1 MFFTMQGPHEKLKVR
16 SHSEVD
22 VAVASAPLA
31 AETPPWE
38 TLRGRF
44 GNDLDAATL
53 EAYEFCFDSTLIK
66 ANEAFAAYGAPS
78 FPAQRPLLE
87 AVIDLTWRIHED
99 FPFDPK
105 ATTLATPLDKFFRAR
120 R

>member
-38 TLRGRF
+38 TLCDRF

-66 ANEAFAAYGAPS
+66 ANEGFAAYAAPS
-78 FPAQRPLLE
+78 FPAQRPLL
-87 AVIDLTWRIHED
+87 AAAIYLTCRIHAD
-99 FPFDPK
+99 FTFHPK
-105 ATTLATPLDKFFRAR
+105 TTPPATPLDKIFPPR
-120 R
+120 